1 MRSERTSAAEEGL
14 VSLRNCFLE
23 GSPEEEKRAR
33 KVRRRAI
40 LTSIIVQILV
50 VAALVLYPMLSHG
63 ERLPF
68 TVFTPTI
75 PYSYSGGQPHHP
87 QGQRH
92 PTNRPQTYGTFAPSY
107 IPPTIVTNDHDKPA
121 PVGDVPTGPY
131 IPGAP
136 VGPYIPGAPVANGPD
151 NGPEPPRDPLT
162 PPRKPRISI
171 GHIEPAMLV
180 HRVEPIYPTLPL
192 QMRREGRVEL
202 RAIIATDGTIQS
214 LQAVSG
220 DPLFYGSALAAVRE
234 WRYRPTI
241 LDGQAV
247 EIDTYIT
254 VIYTLNH

>member
-33 KVRRRAI
+33 RVRRRAI
-40 LTSIIVQILV
+40 LTSIVVQILV
-50 VAALVLYPMLSHG
+50 VAALVLYPMLSRG

-68 TVFTPTI
+68 TVVTPTV
-75 PYSYSGGQPHHP
+75 PYSPSGGQPHKP
-87 QGQRH
+87 AGDKRQQRTTSACRFCQ
-92 PTNRPQTYGTFAPSY
+92 PPS
-107 IPPTIVTNDHDKPA
+107 IPNKIVTVDSQKPL
-121 PVGDVPTGPY
+121 VGDDETTGPG

-136 VGPYIPGAPVANGPD
+136 EGPHIPGTLIADRLVI
-151 NGPEPPRDPLT
+151 GPEPPRDPLP

-180 HRVEPIYPTLPL
+180 HRVEPVYPPIPL
-192 QMRREGRVEL
+192 QLHREGRVEL
-202 RAIIATDGTIQS
+202 RAVIATDGTIQS

-220 DPLFYGSALAAVRE
+220 DPLFYPSALAAVHE